1 MIKKIV
7 QIARGIEAD
16 DRVRLS
22 WFDRQKPNLSAIG
35 EGGVSFV
42 ANTAKFDHLH
52 EDDILIA
59 EDGYT
64 IAVTITEDEI
74 VEVHFTDALDFAK
87 SAYEIGNRH
96 QPICIESMKI
106 IVLNDSALSDIF
118 VELEQ
123 NPRITVMR
131 KNGYF
136 TPNVHRH
143 SH

>member
-1 MIKKIV
+1 MIKKIT

-22 WFDRQKPNLSAIG
+22 WFDRQKPNLSAIS
-35 EGGVSFV
+35 ENGVSFA

-52 EDDILIA
+52 EDDVLIA
-59 EDGYT
+59 EAGYT
-64 IAVTITEDEI
+64 IAVTFIEDEI
-74 VEVHFTDALDFAK
+74 VELYFDDALDFAK

-118 VELEQ
+118 AELEQ
-123 NPRITVMR
+123 NPHIKMVR